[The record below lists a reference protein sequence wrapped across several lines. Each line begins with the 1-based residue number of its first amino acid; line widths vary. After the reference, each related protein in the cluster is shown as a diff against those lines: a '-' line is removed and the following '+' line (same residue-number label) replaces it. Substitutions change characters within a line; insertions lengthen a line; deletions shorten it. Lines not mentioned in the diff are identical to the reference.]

1 MQTQINVLCVG
12 QLPPQLAKL
21 NHQHITC
28 ETNAKSYYAKKHET
42 IIKKAFKKKKHET
55 IIH

>member
-42 IIKKAFKKKKHET
+42 IIKKAFKKKKNMKQ
-55 IIH
+55 